1 MSEGPR
7 CTGTARPFCERVGL
21 WLHFTLP
28 HIPRST
34 CPAPPPL
41 PVFGEVVSGWDVA
54 HQVNLLSKGKPE
66 NTATKDDGAQI
77 TQAGMI
83 REGGVAPDLWLGVPE
98 GRHFSTNPRP
108 EYAARPGAS

>member
-1 MSEGPR
+1 M
-7 CTGTARPFCERVGL
+7 
-21 WLHFTLP
+21 
-28 HIPRST
+28 
-34 CPAPPPL
+34 
-41 PVFGEVVSGWDVA
+41 VSGWDVA